1 MSSTMA
7 LPDIFFLQNISHV
20 LKVRINAKMSDR
32 VIEEMKRANCSEETA
47 LYNLKKDDEERRKW
61 GRQLYGKDTW
71 IVDCMIWFFV
81 LMS

>member
-32 VIEEMKRANCSEETA
+32 VIEEMKRANCSEENRT
-47 LYNLKKDDEERRKW
+47 LQPEK
-61 GRQLYGKDTW
+61 GR
-71 IVDCMIWFFV
+71 
-81 LMS
+81 